1 MNFGFCVPTFARAND
16 SHPLTPML
24 ERVEVGSLV
33 AVVRKMEALG

>member
-1 MNFGFCVPTFARAND
+1 MNFGFCVPTFAGAND

-33 AVVRKMEALG
+33 AVVREVEALG